1 MNRLV
6 EELDNAIAKEKKLTN
21 DYETADRKCNRAKS
35 LIEKLKDE
43 EVNWAKE
50 LEITRKNKINVVG
63 DIMLSAG
70 VIAYMGVFTMD
81 FRAEAIEQWKA
92 LCNNLRS
99 RQLRLI
105 DWKTL
110 LVSESKSKDG
120 SLKVF
125 HKKHS
130 LSRTLSSWTTPLVGL

>member
-6 EELDNAIAKEKKLTN
+6 EELDAAVAKEKKLTN

-70 VIAYMGVFTMD
+70 VIAYMGVFTME
-81 FRAEAIEQWKA
+81 FR
-92 LCNNLRS
+92 
-99 RQLRLI
+99 
-105 DWKTL
+105 
-110 LVSESKSKDG
+110 
-120 SLKVF
+120 
-125 HKKHS
+125 
-130 LSRTLSSWTTPLVGL
+130 